1 MEGCHFLQVQKKALN
16 FVSDIEESL
25 KMNHEV
31 TVWLHKELK
40 NVCEK
45 TIMNYNVE
53 NNNNVLIM

>member
-1 MEGCHFLQVQKKALN
+1 MIVSITFSEWLSFLQVQKKALN

-40 NVCEK
+40 NVRV
-45 TIMNYNVE
+45 NYYE
-53 NNNNVLIM
+53 LQCQK